1 VTVITRPEAGR
12 RWCGLGAP
20 LSALA
25 VQAVQA
31 ASVVLAG
38 CGGGPIALHAPNISP
53 SSVQGG
59 TAVELEPVAPG
70 PAGAVAADIAPPGPA
85 AVLTAAMTA
94 EIAGRGLRGGE
105 PGGYVVR
112 CTLDR
117 FAPRWHMGITQG
129 SELLVLYVDLS
140 CEARRASDRAIV
152 FRGELRGRTAS
163 AAPNVIG
170 SDSNVTA
177 RLVDRA
183 MSDAAREMASDLA
196 TRALALQSAPSARV
210 FADET
215 QLQATAG
222 LDDAPYGP
230 AALQE
235 NPAAVAGALRSLGEH
250 DAPMRAAAWNVAA
263 MAAGPGDPWPA
274 GSSMKLD
281 DDPLVRFVQ
290 YKALARFGGESARAR
305 LQQAAREEDEPLL
318 VEFVRDALAT
328 DGTGLPRSRRR

>member
-1 VTVITRPEAGR
+1 V
-12 RWCGLGAP
+12 

-25 VQAVQA
+25 LP
-31 ASVVLAG
+31 SVVLAG

-53 SSVQGG
+53 SSVRGA
-59 TAVELEPVAPG
+59 TPVEIEGIGAGAPG
-70 PAGAVAADIAPPGPA
+70 SVAADIAAPGPA

-94 EIAGRGLRGGE
+94 EIAGRGLRAGE
-105 PGGYVVR
+105 PGGYAGR

-117 FAPRWHMGITQG
+117 FAPRSHTGITEGRQ
-129 SELLVLYVDLS
+129 LLVLYVDLS
-140 CEARRASDRAIV
+140 CEVRRASDHAV
-152 FRGELRGRTAS
+152 VWRGELRGRAAA

-170 SDSNVTA
+170 SDTNVTA
-177 RLVDRA
+177 RLVDRT

-196 TRALALQSAPSARV
+196 VRALALAGEPSSRV

-215 QLQATAG
+215 QMRATAG

-235 NPAAVAGALRSLGEH
+235 NDRAVAGALRSVGEH
-250 DAPMRAAAWNVAA
+250 DATMRAAAWNVAA

-274 GSSMKLD
+274 GSAMQLD

-305 LQQAAREEDEPLL
+305 LQQASKEEDEPLL

-328 DGTGLPRSRRR
+328 DGTGLARSRR